1 MFILIKGDSIK
12 GDSIKGDT
20 IKGDTIKGDTIK
32 GDSIK
37 GDSIKG
43 DTIKG
48 DSIKGDTIKRCIKGD
63 TIKGDSIKGDSIKGD
78 SIKGDSI
85 NGDSIKKYND
95 KPPKTFNIIEK
106 ILNCFICEKFM
117 NEKYYEKVDKDRI
130 IFYSIHKPIK
140 DVKIKHMIEMSKDMI
155 TLTIEKKIL

>member
-1 MFILIKGDSIK
+1 MVIVLKAIVLN
-12 GDSIKGDT
+12 
-20 IKGDTIKGDTIK
+20 GDTIK

-48 DSIKGDTIKRCIKGD
+48 DSIKGDTIKGN
-63 TIKGDSIKGDSIKGD
+63 SIKGDSIKGD
-78 SIKGDSI
+78 SIEGDSI
-85 NGDSIKKYND
+85 KGDSIKKYND
-95 KPPKTFNIIEK
+95 KPPKTFNILEK

>member
-1 MFILIKGDSIK
+1 MVIVLKAIVLN
-12 GDSIKGDT
+12 
-20 IKGDTIKGDTIK
+20 GDTIK

-48 DSIKGDTIKRCIKGD
+48 DSIKGDTIKGN
-63 TIKGDSIKGDSIKGD
+63 SIKGDSIKGD
-78 SIKGDSI
+78 SIEGDSI
-85 NGDSIKKYND
+85 KGDSIKKYND